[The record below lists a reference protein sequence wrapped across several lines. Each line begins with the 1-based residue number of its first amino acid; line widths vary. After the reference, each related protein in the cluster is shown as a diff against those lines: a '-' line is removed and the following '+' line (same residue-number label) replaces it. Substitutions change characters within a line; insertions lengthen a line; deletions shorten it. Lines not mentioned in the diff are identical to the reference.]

1 MSLITKRELA
11 EKLLKGDPDEKV
23 YAVIWEKIDLMPDLP
38 QGQEWSEAQVEKVM
52 GTFAIEERSWD
63 AIGDDE
69 NYARGALDEFRC
81 HNCYEY
87 DLNTISRECPS
98 CGEEEEII

>member
-11 EKLLKGDPDEKV
+11 ERLLKGDPDEKV

-38 QGQEWSEAQVEKVM
+38 QGQEWSEAQVESVM
-52 GTFAIEERSWD
+52 NRFSLEERSWD

-69 NYARGALDEFRC
+69 NYARGSLDDFRC
-81 HNCYEY
+81 SECYEY
-87 DLNTISRECPS
+87 DLNTISNECPLCS
-98 CGEEEEII
+98 EEEEVV